1 MRFWSRWPNTLL
13 ARLLLAQA
21 FSALALV
28 LVFAGLFYVERN
40 RTVGR
45 LVAERWAPVL
55 RQAQAAATP
64 GAAAWPKEVLLSTQ
78 APATTVMNAWGG
90 PRVLALRDTLRA
102 NGLPVQQVALWLAA
116 GERPL
121 VWVALPGPLGRTRWL
136 GFSDELV
143 EPHLPARAL
152 LALGLGCAIVA
163 GVSWGLARRLA
174 HPLEEL
180 RQRIEQ
186 HQPESP
192 EWHGAAGARAPTPQ
206 PSSPPSSP
214 PNSPPAPLGAG
225 PSAHGPIAGATREV
239 AAIANA
245 WQALQER
252 LAQHERERALL
263 LAGVSHDLRSPL
275 ARIRMAAELLPEA
288 DPTLARRREAIVRNT
303 EVADRLIASFLDH
316 VRSSS
321 LPLNET
327 VDLAELARQ
336 LVQDRLA
343 ATASSSAGAELAL
356 ASAAQAPLSLN
367 APALLLLPQANRLL
381 MERVL
386 SNLLD
391 NAFQHGRP
399 PVALRLRHAPA
410 HSTPNWPSDW
420 PSNWP
425 GGALCIEVQDAGTGI
440 PPAQAPQLLQAF
452 ARGDAS
458 RHTPGTGLG
467 LAVVAQVVQR
477 LGGTLAFEQLPS
489 GGVVR
494 LLLPL
499 RG

>member
-1 MRFWSRWPNTLL
+1 MRFVSLWPNTLL

-21 FSALALV
+21 MSALALA

-55 RQAQAAATP
+55 RQALAAGAP
-64 GAAAWPKEVLLSTQ
+64 GAATWPQGVLRNTQ
-78 APATTVMNAWGG
+78 TPATTVMNAWGG

-102 NGLPVQQVALWLAA
+102 NGLPVQQVALWLAP

-121 VWVALPGPLGRTRWL
+121 VWVALPGPLEHTQWL

-163 GVSWGLARRLA
+163 GVSWALARRLA
-174 HPLEEL
+174 RPLEEL

-186 HQPESP
+186 HQPE
-192 EWHGAAGARAPTPQ
+192 ALNAQTPMV
-206 PSSPPSSP
+206 
-214 PNSPPAPLGAG
+214 
-225 PSAHGPIAGATREV
+225 GATREMV
-239 AAIANA
+239 AIANA
-245 WQALQER
+245 WHALQQR

-288 DPTLARRREAIVRNT
+288 DPAVLRRREAILRNT
-303 EVADRLIASFLDH
+303 VVADQLIGSFLDQ
-316 VRSSS
+316 VRSSV
-321 LPLNET
+321 LPLDDT
-327 VDLAELARQ
+327 VDVAQLARQ
-336 LVQDRLA
+336 SVQDRLA
-343 ATASSSAGAELAL
+343 L
-356 ASAAQAPLSLN
+356 
-367 APALLLLPQANRLL
+367 APATPLTLDAPAQLLLPRCNRLL

-386 SNLLD
+386 ANLLD
-391 NAFQHGRP
+391 NAFKHGRP
-399 PVALRLRHAPA
+399 PVHVQLHQQPDG
-410 HSTPNWPSDW
+410 TV
-420 PSNWP
+420 
-425 GGALCIEVQDAGTGI
+425 CVQVQDAGAGI
-440 PPAQAPQLLQAF
+440 APADAAHLLQAF
-452 ARGDAS
+452 ARADAS

-477 LGGTLAFEQLPS
+477 LGGTLAFEQPPGG

-494 LLLPL
+494 LLLPGAATS
-499 RG
+499 RSGC